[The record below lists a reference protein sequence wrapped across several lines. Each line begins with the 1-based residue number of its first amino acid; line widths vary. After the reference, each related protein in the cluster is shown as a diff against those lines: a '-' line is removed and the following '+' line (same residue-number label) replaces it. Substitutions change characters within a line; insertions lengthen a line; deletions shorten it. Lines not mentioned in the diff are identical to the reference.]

1 MSDYKIVKVGETPP
15 PTKTVETGKKK
26 KFKSQKTFPRGVL
39 KTSKNYKSAIKGV
52 KNPSKPPPT
61 RKHGKTR
68 LRVMTDKGIKQRH
81 KTIHNKVKDMK
92 HEDVR
97 KTLRKSGLPISD
109 KTPPHIAKE
118 ILEGGLAA
126 GMINETTS
134 QIKQ

>member
-15 PTKTVETGKKK
+15 PTQEKGKKK

-39 KTSKNYKSAIKGV
+39 KTAKNHVKAV
-52 KNPSKPPPT
+52 KNPTKPPPT

-68 LRVMTDKGIKQRH
+68 LRVMTDKGMKQRH

-126 GMINETTS
+126 GIVAENSTN
-134 QIKQ
+134 

>member
-1 MSDYKIVKVGETPP
+1 MSDEFKIVKVGMDKE
-15 PTKTVETGKKK
+15 PTQEKEKEKKKGKK

-39 KTSKNYKSAIKGV
+39 KTSKNHIKAV
-52 KNPSKPPPT
+52 KNPSKAPPT

-68 LRVMTDKGIKQRH
+68 LRILTEEGVKSRH
-81 KTIHNKVKDMK
+81 KTIHKKVEKMK

-109 KTPPHIAKE
+109 KTPPHVAKE

-126 GMINETTS
+126 GMINDVNST
-134 QIKQ
+134 K